1 MTFVPN
7 VIAREFDFSD
17 YAIRASTTIL
27 GVVGFA
33 KKGPVNTPV
42 IIGSERELIDTF
54 GYPEVEKDG
63 TEYVTK
69 NMILPCTH
77 YLREGNQLVVVR
89 AATGAQ
95 SGTTIFNSTIGDGD
109 VGMLTINAISPGDWI
124 STTDVLTIDVSA
136 GSQGADYYKLVVSI
150 NGVAREVYDNITFL
164 SADPTNVPSERI
176 NGKSFLITAIEADGQ
191 VSSTPLELASASDRS
206 LTGGSNGSSPSV
218 SDMLTAMEQF
228 RDPELVTINLLITPG
243 SAREVGDTSQNVMR
257 GAYQLCESRGDCF
270 HIADVLY
277 SKVTAADARGS
288 VNGDSGAALDSSYAA
303 IYAPWCQVYD
313 PYNRRLVWAPPCGL
327 IAGQY
332 AYNDR
337 VSQAW
342 FAPAGLNRG
351 KLRLVSKLKT
361 NFTNANLELLQAPRQ
376 IVNPIRNIVGE
387 GVTVWGQKTMQ
398 RRSSALDRVNV
409 RRMLNYAKAT
419 VMGATRVLLFEPND
433 DKTWRRFSQLVTPVI
448 QNIKDTRG
456 LYDFRVICD
465 ASTNPPDL
473 VDQNIMSGKILLK
486 PTKTAEQ
493 IIVDFNVL
501 STGASFNEFI

>member
-1 MTFVPN
+1 MTFSPN
-7 VIAREFDFSD
+7 VTAREFDFSD

-33 KKGPVNTPV
+33 NKGPMGTPV
-42 IIGSERELIDTF
+42 TIGSERELIDTF
-54 GYPEVEKDG
+54 GYPAVEKDG
-63 TEYVTK
+63 IEYVTK

-77 YLREGNQLVVVR
+77 YLREGSQLVVVR
-89 AATGAQ
+89 AGSSAAKG
-95 SGTTIFNSTIGDGD
+95 SLTINDSTNDD
-109 VGMLTINAISPGDWI
+109 DMLTIYAISEGDWV
-124 STTDVLTIDVSA
+124 STTEVLKIDVEA
-136 GSQGADYYKLVVSI
+136 GSQGSDYYKLTVKINDVV
-150 NGVAREVYDNITFL
+150 REVFDNITFL
-164 SADPTNVPSERI
+164 STDPTNNPSDRI
-176 NGKSFLITAIEADGQ
+176 NGVSFLITVVEASGVVNESPLGLTLGTGQ
-191 VSSTPLELASASDRS
+191 S
-206 LTGGSNGSSPSV
+206 LSGGSNGTTNAA
-218 SDMLTAMEQF
+218 DMITALEQF
-228 RDPELVTINLLITPG
+228 RDTELVTINLLITPG
-243 SAREVGDTSQNVMR
+243 SAREVGDSTQSVMR
-257 GAYQLCESRGDCF
+257 AALQICESRSECTY
-270 HIADVLY
+270 IADVLY
-277 SKVTAADARGS
+277 SKVSATDAKGS
-288 VNGDSGAALDSSYAA
+288 VNGDNGTALDSSYGA

-313 PYNRRLVWAPPCGL
+313 AYNRRLVWAPPCGL
-327 IAGQY
+327 VAGQY

-351 KLRLVSKLKT
+351 KLKLVSKLKT

-387 GVTVWGQKTMQ
+387 GVTIWGQRTMQ

-419 VMGATRVLLFEPND
+419 VIGVSRVLLFEPND

-473 VDQNIMSGKILLK
+473 IDQNKMSGKILLK

-493 IIVDFNVL
+493 IVVDFNIL
-501 STGASFNEFI
+501 NTGASFNEFV